1 MVSLR
6 YPKGV
11 VEMRLR
17 RVKINLPL
25 WGRGTAL
32 AVDEVGD
39 CHSLPSRRFATL
51 LPPEKAIQKHGAPF
65 GAPCGQLLLYS
76 LNCDYHSAASTAAMT
91 ALLVLRSANASDAS
105 YMEIESPNVS
115 LVISV

>member
-1 MVSLR
+1 MVSRR

-76 LNCDYHSAASTAAMT
+76 LNCGNDSLTGLEELNNTPLWGRRAKLKSHSPLGRGDRDSGG
-91 ALLVLRSANASDAS
+91 
-105 YMEIESPNVS
+105 
-115 LVISV
+115 